1 MSVIV
6 GVVNETSELERRV
19 ALTPEVAAKIRKWGW
34 HVMLESGAGV
44 AAGFPDSDYGDCE
57 VVDDAHSVLNR
68 ADIVFRVSPPD
79 AAFFKATK
87 TGACII
93 GFMSPFSS
101 PERFQVAAERH
112 QVVFA
117 VELIPRTTRAQAM
130 DALSSQAAV
139 VGYKGTLIAAGESP
153 RFFPMLTTAAGTIR
167 PSHVLVIGA
176 GVAGLQAI
184 ATAKRLGAIVT
195 AYDVRPE
202 TAEQV
207 ESLGAKFLDLGV
219 QAVGE
224 GGYARALTPEELAQ
238 QRQALKDFLG
248 KVNVLITTA
257 AVPGRPAPKIITA
270 DMARNMKT
278 GSVIVDLAADGGGNC
293 ELTEPGKTLE
303 IDGIKVVG
311 PLNVPATVPMDASL
325 MYSRNLYNFST
336 LLNKDGALDF
346 DWDDEILAGSVLTR
360 DGQMVHP
367 VLTGEKS

>member
-1 MSVIV
+1 MSVTV
-6 GVVNETSELERRV
+6 GVINETNELERRV
-19 ALTPEVAAKIRKWGW
+19 AITPEVAAKIQKWGW
-34 HVMLESGAGV
+34 QVVLETRAGE
-44 AAGFPDSDYGDCE
+44 AAGFPDSDYTDCE
-57 VVDDAHSVLNR
+57 ITPNADAVLKQ
-68 ADIVFRVSPPD
+68 ADVIFRVSPPD
-79 AAFFKATK
+79 AAFFQATRE
-87 TGACII
+87 GACII
-93 GFMSPFSS
+93 GFMSPFTDQ
-101 PERFQVAAERH
+101 ERFKVAAERK

-130 DALSSQAAV
+130 DALSSQASIG
-139 VGYKGTLIAAGESP
+139 GYKGTLIAANESP

-224 GGYARALTPEELAQ
+224 GGYARALTPEELEQ
-238 QRQALKDFLG
+238 QRQALKDFLN

-270 DMARNMKT
+270 DMAKNMRT
-278 GSVIVDLAADGGGNC
+278 GSVIVDLAAEGGGNC
-293 ELTEPGKTLE
+293 ELTEPGKTIE
-303 IDGIKVVG
+303 INGIKIIG

-325 MYSRNLYNFST
+325 MYSRNLYNFSS
-336 LLNKDGALDF
+336 LLNDDGKLHF
-346 DWDDEILAGSVLTR
+346 NWEDEILVGCVLTR
-360 DGQMVHP
+360 NGQLVHP
-367 VLTGEKS
+367 VLTGETS